1 MSFTFLYAAF
11 TLLALLIIF
20 GVSLKIKGL
29 KFAFITTGI
38 AFVFSALLLIVTIYA
53 IVSVMPN

>member
-1 MSFTFLYAAF
+1 MPFTLLYALF
-11 TLLALLIIF
+11 TILALLIVF
-20 GVSLKIKGL
+20 GVTYKIKGL

-38 AFVFSALLLIVTIYA
+38 AFIFSALLFVVTMYA

>member
-1 MSFTFLYAAF
+1 MPFTFLYAAF
-11 TLLALLIIF
+11 ALLALLIIF
-20 GVSLKIKGL
+20 GVSLKVKGL

-38 AFVFSALLLIVTIYA
+38 AFIFSALLLVVTIYA